1 MLPAFTCAG
10 AIGNLWIICVG
21 VHILRLGWFET
32 LSEKPAPSIFIGN
45 FLLSKELRTLSVST
59 FQKIIYIF
67 KNISFLFFSLYFWV
81 IQNSN

>member
-1 MLPAFTCAG
+1 MISLAQDNEYLIFLISFCKLLDMLPAFTCAG
-10 AIGNLWIICVG
+10 AIGSLWIICVG

-59 FQKIIYIF
+59 FRKII
-67 KNISFLFFSLYFWV
+67 
-81 IQNSN
+81 